1 MSAQSDKEKVV
12 LAALIG
18 AFDDRNSLPSREE
31 IAAKATALSPH
42 LGYTGDLRSI
52 IAEAEAT
59 IPSRMNEGVSLVDI
73 DAAHD
78 EDWIHKREIG
88 TTYADA
94 YGEYLRSQGWKPTV
108 VNTLLNGDGAKI
120 LGLLQDPTSEG
131 FWSRRGLVIGH
142 VQSGKTANYM
152 GVIAK
157 AADAGYKFIIVI
169 AGIHNNLRKQTQQR
183 IDEGFVGRSSDP
195 ADRVSIGVGL
205 DRNYPNPVTLTNITS
220 DFNKQMADRSGA
232 QLNDFKKPVIIVI
245 KKNVKTLEA
254 LHVWLR
260 ELNAVGRDRIADV
273 PMLVIDDEA
282 DNASINTNKPDINPT
297 VTNSWI
303 RKILRLFTKNCYVGY
318 TATPFA
324 NIFIDPDALDKDAY
338 EELFPKDFIH
348 SLDAPTTYFGPDK
361 VFLKDESSD
370 AILRTIKDC
379 EEYLP
384 LSHKNGSTVAD
395 LPPSLYQA
403 LDQFIIARAI
413 RNLRGQEG
421 KHCSM
426 LVNVSRFVSVQKEVR
441 SFIALRLD
449 RIREAVKANYMMP
462 EATSGKNEHIA
473 RLRATFDAEFAN
485 NELSGRHYDWSQV
498 KAALWSVF
506 EHLRTYVVNSK
517 SDEVLD
523 FAKYEKEGVG
533 VTAIAVG
540 GLSLSRGLT
549 IEGLTISY
557 MYRNTK
563 MYDTLMQMGR
573 WFGYRPGY
581 EDTCRVWLSNDSINW
596 YKHISLA
603 SDELRQQI
611 IRMRQADLSPRD
623 FGLYVKSHPDS
634 LLVTAAN
641 KMRSGERV
649 ILNQNFTGLLIESYD
664 LPLIQDINAENE
676 ALIKEYWSNG
686 FGGTIED
693 TKQKGLF
700 IPNVDVEKIDEFLL
714 RFKSHKDA
722 KKRKID
728 ALEYL
733 RAISAKYPKGDV
745 LLISKGPVEPDS
757 FHLGAQQRTAE
768 DATPDKWRVSG
779 YRVASRGDEKLG
791 LTPEQIE
798 SAKKLAA
805 GDTSSKSKQPSDIH
819 YRITRNKPLLM
830 LHVLE
835 PTDKA
840 ELADSRVPAW
850 GLSYPDGLY
859 GVEIEVIANKVWME
873 QMYGSLDDD
882 PDADEDYDDE

>member
-18 AFDDRNSLPSREE
+18 AFDGQDSLPSREE
-31 IAAKATALSPH
+31 IAAKAAVLSPL
-42 LGYTGDLRSI
+42 LGFAGDLRSI
-52 IAEAEAT
+52 IAEAETT
-59 IPSRMNEGVSLVDI
+59 IPSRMNAGVSLVDV

-94 YGEYLRSQGWKPTV
+94 YGGYLRSQGWKPTV
-108 VNTLLNGDGAKI
+108 VNTLLNGDGSKI
-120 LGLLQDPTSEG
+120 LGLLQDPTSDG
-131 FWSRRGLVIGH
+131 AWSRRGLVIGH

-183 IDEGFVGRSSDP
+183 VDEGFVGRSSDP

-205 DRNYPNPVTLTNITS
+205 DRTYPNPVTLTNIIS
-220 DFNKQMADRSGA
+220 DFNKQTADRSGA

-260 ELNAVGRDRIADV
+260 ELNAAGRDRIADV

-297 VTNSWI
+297 ATNSWI
-303 RKILRLFTKNCYVGY
+303 RKILRLFTKNCYIGY

-324 NIFIDPDALDKDAY
+324 NIFIDPDAFDKEAY
-338 EELFPKDFIH
+338 EELFPKDFVH
-348 SLDAPTTYFGPDK
+348 SLDAPTTYFGPEK
-361 VFLKDESSD
+361 VFLNDESSN
-370 AILRTIKDC
+370 AILRKIADS
-379 EEYLP
+379 EEFLP
-384 LSHKNGSTVAD
+384 LSHKNGSPVAE
-395 LPPSLYQA
+395 LPPSLYRA
-403 LDQFIIARAI
+403 IDQFIVARAI
-413 RNLRGQEG
+413 RNLRGQTG

-426 LVNVSRFVSVQKEVR
+426 LINVSRFVSVQKEVR
-441 SFIALRLD
+441 SFIGLRLD

-462 EATSGKNEHIA
+462 EATSSKNEHMA
-473 RLRATFDAEFAN
+473 RLRAEFDAEFAE
-485 NELSGRHYDWSQV
+485 NEFGERHYGWDEV
-498 KAALWSVF
+498 RAALWGVF
-506 EHLRTYVVNSK
+506 ENLRTYVVNSK

-523 FAKYEKEGVG
+523 FAKYEKEGIG
-533 VTAIAVG
+533 LTAIAIG

-581 EDTCRVWLSNDSINW
+581 EDVCRVWLPNDSINW
-596 YKHISLA
+596 YKHIALA

-611 IRMRQADLSPRD
+611 TRMRQADMSPRD

-641 KMRSGERV
+641 KMRSGEKV
-649 ILNQNFTGLLIESYD
+649 VLNQNFTGLLVESYD
-664 LPLIQDINAENE
+664 LPLSPDTNAENE
-676 ALIKEYWSNG
+676 VLIEEYWRDG
-686 FGGTIED
+686 FGGAIED
-693 TKQKGLF
+693 TKQKGFF
-700 IPNVDVEKIDEFLL
+700 IPDVDVEKIDEFLL

-722 KKRKID
+722 RQRKIS
-728 ALEYL
+728 AVEYL
-733 RAISAKYPKGDV
+733 RAISAQYPKGDV
-745 LLISKGPVEPDS
+745 LLISKGPFDS
-757 FHLGAQQRTAE
+757 DRFRLGTQERTAE

-791 LTPEQIE
+791 LTPEQIAAAE
-798 SAKKLAA
+798 KLAA
-805 GDTSSKSKQPSDIH
+805 EDTKSKSKRPSDIH
-819 YRITRNKPLLM
+819 YRVVRDKPLLM

-840 ELADSRVPAW
+840 ELAGFRVPAW

-882 PDADEDYDDE
+882 PDVDEDYDDE

>member
-1 MSAQSDKEKVV
+1 MSMQRDKEKIV

-18 AFDDRNSLPSREE
+18 AFDGQESLPSRED
-31 IAAKATALSPH
+31 IATKAAALSPL
-42 LGYTGDLRSI
+42 LGYCGDLANI
-52 IAEAEAT
+52 IAEAEST
-59 IPSRMNEGVSLVDI
+59 IPQRMNAGVSLVDV

-78 EDWIHKREIG
+78 EDWIHKREVG

-94 YGEYLRSQGWKPTV
+94 YGGYLRGEGWKPTV
-108 VNTLLNGDGAKI
+108 VNTLLNGDGSKI
-120 LGLLQDPTSEG
+120 LGLLQDPKSEG
-131 FWSRRGLVIGH
+131 VWSRRGLVIGH

-195 ADRVSIGVGL
+195 TNRVSIGVGV
-205 DRNYPNPVTLTNITS
+205 DGSYPKPVTLTTINS
-220 DFNKQMADRSGA
+220 DFNKQTASVSGA
-232 QLNDFKKPVIIVI
+232 QLNDFKNPVILVI

-254 LHVWLR
+254 LHTWLR
-260 ELNAVGRDRIADV
+260 ELNAKGRDRIADV

-297 VTNSWI
+297 ATNSWI

-324 NIFIDPDALDKDAY
+324 NIFIDPDAFDKDAY

-348 SLDAPTTYFGPDK
+348 SLDAPSTYFGPDK
-361 VFLKDESSD
+361 VFLSETSSD
-370 AILRTIKDC
+370 VVLRKITDC
-379 EEYLP
+379 EKYLP
-384 LSHKNGSTVAD
+384 LTHKNGSAVAE
-395 LPPSLYQA
+395 LPDSLYEA
-403 LDQFIIARAI
+403 LDQFIVARAI

-426 LVNVSRFVSVQKEVR
+426 LINVSRFVSVQKEVR
-441 SFIALRLD
+441 SFIRLRLD
-449 RIREAVKANYMMP
+449 RIRDAVKANYMMP
-462 EATSGKNEHIA
+462 EETSAKNEYMV
-473 RLRATFDAEFAN
+473 RLKAMFDAEFAD
-485 NELSGRHYDWSQV
+485 NEFAGSHYAWNDV

-523 FAKYEKEGVG
+523 FAKYEKDGIG
-533 VTAIAVG
+533 LTAIAIG

-557 MYRNTK
+557 MYRNTR

-581 EDTCRVWLSNDSINW
+581 EDICRVWLPIDSINW
-596 YKHISLA
+596 YKHIALA
-603 SDELRQQI
+603 SEELRQQI
-611 IRMRQADLSPRD
+611 TRMRQADMSPRD

-634 LLVTAAN
+634 LLVTATN
-641 KMRSGERV
+641 KMRSGEKV
-649 ILNQNFTGLLIESYD
+649 VLNQNFTGLLVESYD
-664 LPLIQDINAENE
+664 LPLDPKISADNE
-676 ALIKEYWSNG
+676 GLIEEYWRNG
-686 FGGTIED
+686 FGERVSETE
-693 TKQKGLF
+693 KGWF
-700 IPNVDVEKIDEFLL
+700 ISDVDVEKIDEFLL

-722 KKRKID
+722 RQKKIS
-728 ALEYL
+728 AVEYL
-733 RAISAKYPKGDV
+733 QAISGRYPKGDV
-745 LLISKGPVEPDS
+745 LLISKGAGDPDG
-757 FHLGAQQRTAE
+757 FRLGAQERRAE
-768 DATPDKWRVSG
+768 DATSEKWRVSG

-791 LTPEQIE
+791 LSKDQVIAAE
-798 SAKKLAA
+798 ALAVE
-805 GDTSSKSKQPSDIH
+805 DFKSKSKKPSDIH
-819 YRITRNKPLLM
+819 YRVVRDKPLLM

-835 PTDKA
+835 PTDNERFA
-840 ELADSRVPAW
+840 SHRVPAW
-850 GLSYPDGLY
+850 GLSYPVGLY
-859 GVEIEVIANKVWME
+859 GVEIEVVANKVWME
-873 QMYGSLDDD
+873 QYGAMDDD